1 MEYLQV
7 AVCDDSIDEQNKLQ
21 KLISEANMPV
31 ETTIFNSGED
41 LLKDYMPSKYD
52 LIFMDIYMEGVS
64 GIETVTTIREVDE
77 NVLIA
82 FATTSMDHT
91 LESYRL
97 GAIKYIEKPIK
108 KDSVN
113 ELLDMAQMKMDRVPK
128 LLIKN
133 PYKDFAIAFENILYV
148 EQKAHNLLFHLIN
161 GDVMQFNEKLS
172 NIENLFVEHPFLH
185 CHKSYLVN
193 LSYVKGI
200 DTKLRVF
207 NMKYNKNVYIR
218 RGSLGQA
225 KKEFEKHLFKMAR
238 KNGGGH
244 E

>member
-52 LIFMDIYMEGVS
+52 LIFMDIYMEGIS
-64 GIETVTTIREVDE
+64 GIETVTAIREVDE

-97 GAIKYIEKPIK
+97 GALKYIEKPINK
-108 KDSVN
+108 GSVN
-113 ELLDMAQMKMDRVPK
+113 QLLDMAQLQMDRVPK

-133 PYKDFAIAFENILYV
+133 PVKDFAIAFENILYV
-148 EQKAHNLLFHLIN
+148 EQNAHNLLFHLIN
-161 GDVMQFNEKLS
+161 GEVMQFHEKLS
-172 NIENLFVEHPFLH
+172 NIKNLFVEQPFLH

-200 DTKLRVF
+200 DTKLMVF
-207 NMKYNKNVYIR
+207 NMKYNKNVHIR
-218 RGSLGQA
+218 RSSLGEA
-225 KKEFEKHLFKMAR
+225 KKEFEKHLFRMAR